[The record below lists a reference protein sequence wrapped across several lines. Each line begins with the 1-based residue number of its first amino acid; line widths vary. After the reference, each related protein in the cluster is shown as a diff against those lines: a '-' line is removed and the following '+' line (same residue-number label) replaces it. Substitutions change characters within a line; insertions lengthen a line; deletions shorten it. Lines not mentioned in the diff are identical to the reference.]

1 MIMRRNVSDDGH
13 MFKETKF
20 LMYSSR
26 GNDGYVTKTVS
37 VQICKNFKTKKL
49 SAMFPSSTTMS
60 SSVQS
65 TLLLGFDSLIASQNT
80 RTRVILL

>member
-1 MIMRRNVSDDGH
+1 MIMRRNDSDNLD
-13 MFKETKF
+13 MIKETKL

-26 GNDGYVTKTVS
+26 GNDGYVTKTVA
-37 VQICKNFKTKKL
+37 VQLCKNLKTKKL
-49 SAMFPSSTTMS
+49 SAMFPNSTTMS

-65 TLLLGFDSLIASQNT
+65 TLLLGVDSLIASQNT